1 MRIIKSADHFQLACQ
16 YVNHDKLPSEPH
28 NTMRRE
34 GQGSPVPNGPPDAL
48 SMVIQHKG
56 SCLNGPQALH
66 SNPVN
71 PASMRTTKEEGGG
84 GGGGGVGVHRI
95 TQGEKGPVLKS

>member
-1 MRIIKSADHFQLACQ
+1 
-16 YVNHDKLPSEPH
+16 
-28 NTMRRE
+28 MRRE

-71 PASMRTTKEEGGG
+71 PASMGSTRGIQSTKEEGRGGGG
-84 GGGGGVGVHRI
+84 GGGGGVQRI
-95 TQGEKGPVLKS
+95 TQGEKWPVLKS